1 MDDNNDDKNLFNEI
15 VGSVDFIKFLLNENK
30 VLNNLPPDST
40 LEIPILKSKNVLYP
54 GIYVSIPISNKN
66 EINLIN
72 DLYVN
77 SKFLGIIST
86 KNNSKDTY
94 DIGTTTQILKIININ
109 ENKIQVVLQGVDKFI
124 LEKTNTDVLGNLY
137 GSVKILKDDT
147 YDVNSIEYM
156 AVENNI
162 KELLNNM
169 INLHPNFPNEIKVFI
184 EQNNDLNL
192 LIYLLASSLNAENK
206 EKQKL
211 LEEKDII
218 KRGTMLIKFLKR
230 DIELAELKKKILA
243 KAQNSINKRQKDF
256 FVKQQIEALKDELN
270 DGSSSDY
277 DNEIDE
283 LRVKGTKKTWNK
295 ATSVFFDKLLR
306 KAEKSIQN
314 NADYTILINQA
325 EFLLE
330 LPWSKYS
337 KDKIDIKKAS
347 KVLDENHFGMEKVKD
362 RILEYLSVLKLCNS
376 NSKNMKGQI
385 LCLYGPPGVGKTS
398 LCRSIAKALNREYVK
413 VALGGID
420 DEAEI
425 RGHRKTYIGAMA
437 GRILK
442 GLQNIKTS
450 NPVFVLDEIDKM
462 VKNQG
467 DPSAALLEVLDPDQ
481 NKEFVDHYVETPYD
495 LSKVMF
501 IATANDIN
509 GIPDALRDRL
519 ELIEVS
525 GYAIEEKIEIAKRYI
540 IPEVIK
546 DNGLKA
552 KDITFT
558 DNVVEKIIDNYTRES
573 GVRELKRQ
581 IETIIRKIARKIV
594 ENDKY
599 DKHINEKNVEKYI
612 GIPRFDR
619 DIAQKIDKPGVAIG
633 LAWTC
638 VGGDILFIESTKM
651 KGDGKLTLSGKLGDV
666 MKESANLAFTY
677 LKSHCEE
684 FKIKSEVFKEND
696 FHIHVP
702 DGATP
707 KDGPSAGITLFTT
720 LYSLLLNKPVKN
732 NLAMTGEI
740 TLRGKV
746 TAVGGI
752 KEKVLAAKRAGIKT
766 IIMCKDNK
774 KDVSEIKEEY
784 ISNVKFEYISSI
796 DELTKLVLQSK

>member
-1 MDDNNDDKNLFNEI
+1 MDENNDDKNLFNEI
-15 VGSVDFIKFLLNENK
+15 IGSVDFIKFLLNENK
-30 VLNNLPPDST
+30 ILNNLAPDT
-40 LEIPILKSKNVLYP
+40 ELEIPLLKSKNVLFP

-72 DLYVN
+72 DLQIN
-77 SKFLGIIST
+77 SKFLGIVTS
-86 KNNSKDTY
+86 KNRNKDTY
-94 DIGTTTQILKIININ
+94 EIGTTAQILKIININ
-109 ENKIQVVLQGVDKFI
+109 ENKIQVVLQGVDKFKI
-124 LEKTNTDVLGNLY
+124 EKTNTDLLGNLY
-137 GSVKILKDDT
+137 GTVKILKDDD
-147 YDVNSIEYM
+147 YDVNSLEYKAIET
-156 AVENNI
+156 NI
-162 KELLNNM
+162 KELLGNM
-169 INLHPNFPNEIKVFI
+169 INLHQNFPNEIKIFI

-192 LIYLLASSLNAENK
+192 LIYLLTSSLNADVK
-206 EKQKL
+206 EKQHL

-218 KRGTMLIKFLKR
+218 KRGMMLIKFLSR
-230 DIELAELKKKILA
+230 DIELAELKKKILT

-270 DGSSSDY
+270 DGTPIDS
-277 DNEIDE
+277 DNEIEE
-283 LRVKGTKKTWNK
+283 LRVKGSKKTWNK
-295 ATSVFFDKLLR
+295 KTKEFFEKILR

-314 NADYTILINQA
+314 NADYTILVNQA

-330 LPWSKYS
+330 LPWDRYS
-337 KDKIDIKKAS
+337 KDVIDIKKAA

-362 RILEYLSVLKLCNS
+362 RILEYLSVLKLS
-376 NSKNMKGQI
+376 NSSCKTMKGQI

-398 LCRSIAKALNREYVK
+398 LCRSIAKALNRDYLK

-501 IATANDIN
+501 IATANDISN
-509 GIPDALRDRL
+509 IPDALRDRL

-525 GYAIEEKIEIAKRYI
+525 GYAIEEKVEIAKRYI
-540 IPEVIK
+540 IPELLKEHGLKEKDIKIK
-546 DNGLKA
+546 DNV
-552 KDITFT
+552 I
-558 DNVVEKIIDNYTRES
+558 EKIIDNYTRES

-581 IETIIRKIARKIV
+581 ISTIMRKVTRKIV
-594 ENDKY
+594 EKEDY
-599 DKHINEKNVEKYI
+599 DKVIDDKNIEKYI
-612 GIPRFDR
+612 GIPRYDR
-619 DIAQKIDKPGVAIG
+619 DIAQNMDKPGVAIG

-638 VGGDILFIESTKM
+638 VGGDILFIESSKM

-677 LKSHCEE
+677 IKSHCEE
-684 FKIKSEVFKEND
+684 FNIKNEVFKEND

-720 LYSLLLNKPVKN
+720 LYSLLLNKPIKS

-774 KDVSEIKEEY
+774 KDVSEIKKEY
-784 ISNVKFEYISSI
+784 ISNIKFEYISSI
-796 DELTKLVLQSK
+796 DELTKLILPN

>member
-1 MDDNNDDKNLFNEI
+1 
-15 VGSVDFIKFLLNENK
+15 
-30 VLNNLPPDST
+30 
-40 LEIPILKSKNVLYP
+40 
-54 GIYVSIPISNKN
+54 
-66 EINLIN
+66 
-72 DLYVN
+72 
-77 SKFLGIIST
+77 
-86 KNNSKDTY
+86 
-94 DIGTTTQILKIININ
+94 LKIININ
-109 ENKIQVVLQGVDKFI
+109 ENKIQVVLQGVDKFK
-124 LEKTNTDVLGNLY
+124 LENTNTDVLGNLF
-137 GSVKILKDDT
+137 GNVRIIKDDDF
-147 YDVNSIEYM
+147 DVNSIKYKAIES
-156 AVENNI
+156 NI
-162 KELLNNM
+162 KELIGNM
-169 INLHPNFPNEIKVFI
+169 ISLHPNFPNEIKLFI

-192 LIYLLASSLNAENK
+192 LIYLLASSLNADVK
-206 EKQKL
+206 EKQEL

-218 KRGTMLIKFLKR
+218 KRGMMLIKFLKR
-230 DIELAELKKKILA
+230 DVELAELKKKILT

-270 DGSSSDY
+270 DGSSADY
-277 DNEIDE
+277 DNEIED
-283 LRVKGTKKTWNK
+283 LRAKGSKKIWNKKTK
-295 ATSVFFDKLLR
+295 EFFDKLLR

-314 NADYTILINQA
+314 NADYTILVNQA
-325 EFLLE
+325 EFLLD
-330 LPWSKYS
+330 LPWEKYS

-347 KVLDENHFGMEKVKD
+347 QVLDENHFGMEKVKD
-362 RILEYLSVLKLCNS
+362 RILEYLSVLKLCNG
-376 NSKNMKGQI
+376 KNMKGQI

-398 LCRSIAKALNREYVK
+398 LCRSIAKALNREYLK

-442 GLQNIKTS
+442 GLQNVKTS

-501 IATANDIN
+501 IATANDISN
-509 GIPDALRDRL
+509 IPDALRDRL
-519 ELIEVS
+519 ELIEVT

-540 IPEVIK
+540 IPELLK
-546 DNGLKA
+546 EHGLKE
-552 KDITFT
+552 KDVKFKG
-558 DNVVEKIIDNYTRES
+558 NVIEKIIDNYTRES

-581 IETIIRKIARKIV
+581 IATIMRKITRKIV
-594 ENDKY
+594 EKEDY
-599 DKHINEKNVEKYI
+599 DKVIDEKNVEKYI

-619 DIAQKIDKPGVAIG
+619 DLAQKMDKPGVAIG

-684 FKIKSEVFKEND
+684 FNIKSEVFKEND

-720 LYSLLLNKPVKN
+720 LYSLLLNKPIKS

-774 KDVSEIKEEY
+774 KDVSEIKKEY

-796 DELTKLVLQSK
+796 DELTKLILPT